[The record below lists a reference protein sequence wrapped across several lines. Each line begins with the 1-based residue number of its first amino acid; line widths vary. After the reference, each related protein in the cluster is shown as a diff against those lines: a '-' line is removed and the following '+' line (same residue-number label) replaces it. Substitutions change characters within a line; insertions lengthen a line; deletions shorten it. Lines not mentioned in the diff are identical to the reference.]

1 MKLCHY
7 LPILLQDLKL
17 ELQKSIRNAHF
28 RYDSK
33 LQEAEAN
40 DVPIIVGYF
49 LEHPITEK
57 QENMEE
63 ITIDK

>member
-7 LPILLQDLKL
+7 LPILLRDLRP
-17 ELQKSIRNAHF
+17 ELQKSIRITHF
-28 RYDSK
+28 RHDSK

-49 LEHPITEK
+49 LAHPITEE

>member
-7 LPILLQDLKL
+7 LPILLRDLKP
-17 ELQKSIRNAHF
+17 ELQNSIRIAHL
-28 RYDSK
+28 RHDSK

-40 DVPIIVGYF
+40 NVPIIVGYF
-49 LEHPITEK
+49 LEHPISED

-63 ITIDK
+63 IIIDK